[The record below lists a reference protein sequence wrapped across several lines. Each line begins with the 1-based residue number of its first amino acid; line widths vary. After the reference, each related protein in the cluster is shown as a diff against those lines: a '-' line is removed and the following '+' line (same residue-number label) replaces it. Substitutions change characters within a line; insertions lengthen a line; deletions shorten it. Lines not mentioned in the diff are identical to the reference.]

1 MRKKTSSKRKASRK
15 TVKKAETLKKRPS
28 RKKEELETMEQA
40 VVEMEKPLE
49 RPKTP
54 YVAPRR
60 IHIKD
65 AVCALLPHVDPRLV
79 KGLDYWALYTI
90 HQDVVKDGKDAES
103 LARRLIKGYE
113 PVKGAGL
120 NPKQASSAE
129 AVAEVGREQMK
140 REQEVSA
147 RVESAKERARAA
159 KERARAAKERARA
172 VAHAAKERVRAAKQ
186 AARDKARAARLRKSK
201 PAAVKPEAPSAASEQ
216 PGAKTTAPAGK
227 AMGSAYIA
235 PVRTRIREELVK
247 VMPMITLSNLT
258 GLDYW
263 ALYTMHS
270 EIVKY
275 GRNPEEM
282 ARKFVKGYTRAK
294 K

>member
-1 MRKKTSSKRKASRK
+1 MKI
-15 TVKKAETLKKRPS
+15 VEP
-28 RKKEELETMEQA
+28 M
-40 VVEMEKPLE
+40 VVEVEKPVE
-49 RPKTP
+49 RPAAP

-60 IHIKD
+60 MYIKD
-65 AVCALLPHVDPRLV
+65 AVCALLPHVDPKLV

-120 NPKQASSAE
+120 NPRQASSAE
-129 AVAEVGREQMK
+129 KAGEQPGRGKEAA
-140 REQEVSA
+140 A
-147 RVESAKERARAA
+147 RVEAARERALAA
-159 KERARAAKERARA
+159 KERVRAAKERARA
-172 VAHAAKERVRAAKQ
+172 VAHAAKERARAAKQ
-186 AARDKARAARLRKSK
+186 AARDKARAARHRKSK
-201 PAAVKPEAPSAASEQ
+201 PAAVKTETPSTASAR
-216 PGAKTTAPAGK
+216 PGARTPAPVSR
-227 AMGSAYIA
+227 AMGQAYVA

-275 GRNPEEM
+275 GRNPEDM